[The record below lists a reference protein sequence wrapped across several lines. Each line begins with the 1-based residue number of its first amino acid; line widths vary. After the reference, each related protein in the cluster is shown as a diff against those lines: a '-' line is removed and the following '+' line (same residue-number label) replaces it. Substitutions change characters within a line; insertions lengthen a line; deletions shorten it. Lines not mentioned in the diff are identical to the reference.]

1 MKQFTL
7 AAFADEAGSDV
18 EVQIRALQENGVPCL
33 EIRGVG
39 DKNITALTVDEAK
52 ELKKRLDDAGISV
65 WSIGSPLGKISVG
78 DEFAPHLDT
87 FKHTLELS
95 RVLGAGN
102 IRMFSFFCP
111 KGEAAYCRD
120 IVFERLHQFCAAA
133 QGSGITLCHENEKGI
148 YGDTA
153 DRCLDILRN
162 FPAIKAVYD
171 PANFLQCGED
181 TIRAWELLEPY
192 IAYMHVKD
200 VREDGVVVPAG
211 QGHVGMNPGER
222 EAALVV
228 GLLLLGKF
236 VNLGI
241 DEGALVIGARRVLL
255 GPRSAVDDE
264 QTNVLA
270 DLGRSQSDAFGLFER
285 EEHVLGEFFHIGV
298 IGRNRLAFAAQHL
311 ISVNYNRVYHNK
323 IYKQFFAGNLAF
335 ARRYRGLRP
344 RLQV

>member
-39 DKNITALTVDEAK
+39 DKNVTDLTVDEAK

-211 QGHVGMNPGER
+211 QGHGRIPELLERYEKIGGQVLTLEPHLAVFMGLDALENGEKTKIGEFEYPSQR
-222 EAALVV
+222 DAFDAAVNALK
-228 GLLLLGKF
+228 GLL
-236 VNLGI
+236 
-241 DEGALVIGARRVLL
+241 
-255 GPRSAVDDE
+255 
-264 QTNVLA
+264 
-270 DLGRSQSDAFGLFER
+270 
-285 EEHVLGEFFHIGV
+285 
-298 IGRNRLAFAAQHL
+298 
-311 ISVNYNRVYHNK
+311 
-323 IYKQFFAGNLAF
+323 
-335 ARRYRGLRP
+335 
-344 RLQV
+344 

>member
-18 EVQIRALQENGVPCL
+18 EVQIRALQENGIPCL

-153 DRCLDILRN
+153 DRCLDILQN

-211 QGHVGMNPGER
+211 QGHGRIPELLERYEKMGGQVLTLEPHLAVFKGLDALENGEKTKIGEFEYPSQR
-222 EAALVV
+222 DAFDAAVNALK
-228 GLLLLGKF
+228 GLL
-236 VNLGI
+236 
-241 DEGALVIGARRVLL
+241 
-255 GPRSAVDDE
+255 
-264 QTNVLA
+264 
-270 DLGRSQSDAFGLFER
+270 
-285 EEHVLGEFFHIGV
+285 
-298 IGRNRLAFAAQHL
+298 
-311 ISVNYNRVYHNK
+311 
-323 IYKQFFAGNLAF
+323 
-335 ARRYRGLRP
+335 
-344 RLQV
+344 

>member
-18 EVQIRALQENGVPCL
+18 EVQIQALQENGVPCL
-33 EIRGVG
+33 EVRGVG

-52 ELKKRLDDAGISV
+52 ELKKRLGDAGISV

-200 VREDGVVVPAG
+200 VREDGVVVPVG
-211 QGHVGMNPGER
+211 QGHGRIPELLERYEKMGGQVLTLEPHLAVFKGLDALENGEKTKIGEFEYPSQR
-222 EAALVV
+222 DAFDAAVNALK
-228 GLLLLGKF
+228 GLL
-236 VNLGI
+236 
-241 DEGALVIGARRVLL
+241 
-255 GPRSAVDDE
+255 
-264 QTNVLA
+264 
-270 DLGRSQSDAFGLFER
+270 
-285 EEHVLGEFFHIGV
+285 
-298 IGRNRLAFAAQHL
+298 
-311 ISVNYNRVYHNK
+311 
-323 IYKQFFAGNLAF
+323 
-335 ARRYRGLRP
+335 
-344 RLQV
+344 

>member
-39 DKNITALTVDEAK
+39 DKNVTDLTVDEAK

-211 QGHVGMNPGER
+211 QGHGRIPELLERYKKIGGQVLTLEPHLAVFKGLDALENGEKTKIGEFEYPSQR
-222 EAALVV
+222 DAFDAAVNALK
-228 GLLLLGKF
+228 GLL
-236 VNLGI
+236 
-241 DEGALVIGARRVLL
+241 
-255 GPRSAVDDE
+255 
-264 QTNVLA
+264 
-270 DLGRSQSDAFGLFER
+270 
-285 EEHVLGEFFHIGV
+285 
-298 IGRNRLAFAAQHL
+298 
-311 ISVNYNRVYHNK
+311 
-323 IYKQFFAGNLAF
+323 
-335 ARRYRGLRP
+335 
-344 RLQV
+344 

>member
-39 DKNITALTVDEAK
+39 DKNVTALTVDEAK

-153 DRCLDILRN
+153 DRCLDILQN

-211 QGHVGMNPGER
+211 QGHGRIPELLERYEKIGGQVLTLEPHLAVFKGLDALENGEKTKIGEFEYPSQR
-222 EAALVV
+222 DAFDAAVNALK
-228 GLLLLGKF
+228 GLL
-236 VNLGI
+236 
-241 DEGALVIGARRVLL
+241 
-255 GPRSAVDDE
+255 
-264 QTNVLA
+264 
-270 DLGRSQSDAFGLFER
+270 
-285 EEHVLGEFFHIGV
+285 
-298 IGRNRLAFAAQHL
+298 
-311 ISVNYNRVYHNK
+311 
-323 IYKQFFAGNLAF
+323 
-335 ARRYRGLRP
+335 
-344 RLQV
+344 

>member
-39 DKNITALTVDEAK
+39 DKNVTDLTVDEAK

-153 DRCLDILRN
+153 DRCLDILQN

-211 QGHVGMNPGER
+211 QGHGRILELLERYEKIGGQVLTLEPHLAVFKGLDALENGEKTKIGEFEYPSQR
-222 EAALVV
+222 DAFDAAVNALK
-228 GLLLLGKF
+228 GLL
-236 VNLGI
+236 
-241 DEGALVIGARRVLL
+241 
-255 GPRSAVDDE
+255 
-264 QTNVLA
+264 
-270 DLGRSQSDAFGLFER
+270 
-285 EEHVLGEFFHIGV
+285 
-298 IGRNRLAFAAQHL
+298 
-311 ISVNYNRVYHNK
+311 
-323 IYKQFFAGNLAF
+323 
-335 ARRYRGLRP
+335 
-344 RLQV
+344 

>member
-1 MKQFTL
+1 MLSGFIGTAVFPLRKVQQLALEQL
-7 AAFADEAGSDV
+7 AAKRCDPVGEDHAFDV
-18 EVQIRALQENGVPCL
+18 VVF
-33 EIRGVG
+33 V
-39 DKNITALTVDEAK
+39 
-52 ELKKRLDDAGISV
+52 LDDPRLESRELLV
-65 WSIGSPLGKISVG
+65 VLDEVG
-78 DEFAPHLDT
+78 VHVAH
-87 FKHTLELS
+87 
-95 RVLGAGN
+95 
-102 IRMFSFFCP
+102 
-111 KGEAAYCRD
+111 
-120 IVFERLHQFCAAA
+120 
-133 QGSGITLCHENEKGI
+133 
-148 YGDTA
+148 A
-153 DRCLDILRN
+153 DR
-162 FPAIKAVYD
+162 
-171 PANFLQCGED
+171 Q
-181 TIRAWELLEPY
+181 RA
-192 IAYMHVKD
+192 
-200 VREDGVVVPAG
+200 
-211 QGHVGMNPGER
+211 GHVGMNPGER
-222 EAALVV
+222 EAALVI

-241 DEGALVIGARRVLL
+241 DESALVIGARRVLL

>member
-18 EVQIRALQENGVPCL
+18 EVQIQALQENGVPCL

-52 ELKKRLDDAGISV
+52 ELKKRLGDAGISV

-211 QGHVGMNPGER
+211 QGHGRIPELLERYEKIGGQVLTLEPHLAVFKGLDALENGEKTKIGEFEYPSQR
-222 EAALVV
+222 DAFDAAVNALK
-228 GLLLLGKF
+228 GLL
-236 VNLGI
+236 
-241 DEGALVIGARRVLL
+241 
-255 GPRSAVDDE
+255 
-264 QTNVLA
+264 
-270 DLGRSQSDAFGLFER
+270 
-285 EEHVLGEFFHIGV
+285 
-298 IGRNRLAFAAQHL
+298 
-311 ISVNYNRVYHNK
+311 
-323 IYKQFFAGNLAF
+323 
-335 ARRYRGLRP
+335 
-344 RLQV
+344 

>member
-18 EVQIRALQENGVPCL
+18 EVQIQALQENGVPCL

-153 DRCLDILRN
+153 DRCLDILQN
-162 FPAIKAVYD
+162 FPAIKAVND

-181 TIRAWELLEPY
+181 TLRAWELLEPY

-211 QGHVGMNPGER
+211 QGDGQIPELLTRYEKLGGQVLTVEPHLAVFEGLDALENGE
-222 EAALVV
+222 
-228 GLLLLGKF
+228 KTK
-236 VNLGI
+236 
-241 DEGALVIGARRVLL
+241 IGEFSY
-255 GPRSAVDDE
+255 P
-264 QTNVLA
+264 
-270 DLGRSQSDAFGLFER
+270 SQRDAFNAAVNGLKA
-285 EEHVLGEFFHIGV
+285 L
-298 IGRNRLAFAAQHL
+298 L
-311 ISVNYNRVYHNK
+311 
-323 IYKQFFAGNLAF
+323 
-335 ARRYRGLRP
+335 
-344 RLQV
+344 

>member
-200 VREDGVVVPAG
+200 VREDGVVVTAG
-211 QGHVGMNPGER
+211 QGHGRIPELLERYEKIGGQVLTLEPHLAVFKGLDALENGEKTKIGEFEYPSQR
-222 EAALVV
+222 DAFDAAVNALK
-228 GLLLLGKF
+228 GLL
-236 VNLGI
+236 
-241 DEGALVIGARRVLL
+241 
-255 GPRSAVDDE
+255 
-264 QTNVLA
+264 
-270 DLGRSQSDAFGLFER
+270 
-285 EEHVLGEFFHIGV
+285 
-298 IGRNRLAFAAQHL
+298 
-311 ISVNYNRVYHNK
+311 
-323 IYKQFFAGNLAF
+323 
-335 ARRYRGLRP
+335 
-344 RLQV
+344 

>member
-1 MKQFTL
+1 
-7 AAFADEAGSDV
+7 
-18 EVQIRALQENGVPCL
+18 
-33 EIRGVG
+33 
-39 DKNITALTVDEAK
+39 
-52 ELKKRLDDAGISV
+52 
-65 WSIGSPLGKISVG
+65 
-78 DEFAPHLDT
+78 
-87 FKHTLELS
+87 
-95 RVLGAGN
+95 
-102 IRMFSFFCP
+102 
-111 KGEAAYCRD
+111 
-120 IVFERLHQFCAAA
+120 
-133 QGSGITLCHENEKGI
+133 
-148 YGDTA
+148 
-153 DRCLDILRN
+153 
-162 FPAIKAVYD
+162 
-171 PANFLQCGED
+171 
-181 TIRAWELLEPY
+181 
-192 IAYMHVKD
+192 
-200 VREDGVVVPAG
+200 
-211 QGHVGMNPGER
+211 MNPGKR
-222 EAALVV
+222 EAALVI

>member
-39 DKNITALTVDEAK
+39 DKNVTALTVDEAK

-153 DRCLDILRN
+153 DRCLGILQN

-211 QGHVGMNPGER
+211 QGHGRIPELLERYEKIGGQVLTLEPHLAVFKGLDALENGEKTKIGEFEYPSQR
-222 EAALVV
+222 DAFDAAVNALK
-228 GLLLLGKF
+228 GLL
-236 VNLGI
+236 
-241 DEGALVIGARRVLL
+241 
-255 GPRSAVDDE
+255 
-264 QTNVLA
+264 
-270 DLGRSQSDAFGLFER
+270 
-285 EEHVLGEFFHIGV
+285 
-298 IGRNRLAFAAQHL
+298 
-311 ISVNYNRVYHNK
+311 
-323 IYKQFFAGNLAF
+323 
-335 ARRYRGLRP
+335 
-344 RLQV
+344 

>member
-18 EVQIRALQENGVPCL
+18 EVQIRALQENGIPCL

-39 DKNITALTVDEAK
+39 DKNITALTMDEAK

-211 QGHVGMNPGER
+211 QGHGRIPELLERYEKMGGQVLTLEPHLAVFKGLDALENGEKTKIGEFEYPSQR
-222 EAALVV
+222 DAFDAAVNALK
-228 GLLLLGKF
+228 GLL
-236 VNLGI
+236 
-241 DEGALVIGARRVLL
+241 
-255 GPRSAVDDE
+255 
-264 QTNVLA
+264 
-270 DLGRSQSDAFGLFER
+270 
-285 EEHVLGEFFHIGV
+285 
-298 IGRNRLAFAAQHL
+298 
-311 ISVNYNRVYHNK
+311 
-323 IYKQFFAGNLAF
+323 
-335 ARRYRGLRP
+335 
-344 RLQV
+344 

>member
-39 DKNITALTVDEAK
+39 DKNVTDLTVDEAK

-153 DRCLDILRN
+153 DRCLDILQN

-211 QGHVGMNPGER
+211 QGHGRIPELLERYEKMGGQVLTLEPHLAVFKGLDALENGEKTKIGEFEYPSQR
-222 EAALVV
+222 DAFDAAVNALK
-228 GLLLLGKF
+228 GLL
-236 VNLGI
+236 
-241 DEGALVIGARRVLL
+241 
-255 GPRSAVDDE
+255 
-264 QTNVLA
+264 
-270 DLGRSQSDAFGLFER
+270 
-285 EEHVLGEFFHIGV
+285 
-298 IGRNRLAFAAQHL
+298 
-311 ISVNYNRVYHNK
+311 
-323 IYKQFFAGNLAF
+323 
-335 ARRYRGLRP
+335 
-344 RLQV
+344 

>member
-153 DRCLDILRN
+153 DRCLDILQN

-211 QGHVGMNPGER
+211 QGHGRIPELLERYEKIGGQVLTLEPHLAVFKGLDALENGEKTKIGEFEYPSQR
-222 EAALVV
+222 DAFDAAVNALK
-228 GLLLLGKF
+228 GLL
-236 VNLGI
+236 
-241 DEGALVIGARRVLL
+241 
-255 GPRSAVDDE
+255 
-264 QTNVLA
+264 
-270 DLGRSQSDAFGLFER
+270 
-285 EEHVLGEFFHIGV
+285 
-298 IGRNRLAFAAQHL
+298 
-311 ISVNYNRVYHNK
+311 
-323 IYKQFFAGNLAF
+323 
-335 ARRYRGLRP
+335 
-344 RLQV
+344 

>member
-211 QGHVGMNPGER
+211 QGHGRIPELLERYEKMGGQVLTLEPHLAVFKGLDALENGEKTKIGEFEYPSQR
-222 EAALVV
+222 DAFDAAVNALK
-228 GLLLLGKF
+228 GLL
-236 VNLGI
+236 
-241 DEGALVIGARRVLL
+241 
-255 GPRSAVDDE
+255 
-264 QTNVLA
+264 
-270 DLGRSQSDAFGLFER
+270 
-285 EEHVLGEFFHIGV
+285 
-298 IGRNRLAFAAQHL
+298 
-311 ISVNYNRVYHNK
+311 
-323 IYKQFFAGNLAF
+323 
-335 ARRYRGLRP
+335 
-344 RLQV
+344 

>member
-18 EVQIRALQENGVPCL
+18 EVQIRALQENGIPCL

-39 DKNITALTVDEAK
+39 DKNITALTMDEAK

-200 VREDGVVVPAG
+200 VREDGVVYR
-211 QGHVGMNPGER
+211 VGEIWR
-222 EAALVV
+222 DA
-228 GLLLLGKF
+228 
-236 VNLGI
+236 I
-241 DEGALVIGARRVLL
+241 DPV
-255 GPRSAVDDE
+255 
-264 QTNVLA
+264 T
-270 DLGRSQSDAFGLFER
+270 
-285 EEHVLGEFFHIGV
+285 
-298 IGRNRLAFAAQHL
+298 
-311 ISVNYNRVYHNK
+311 
-323 IYKQFFAGNLAF
+323 GNLVERTLIRTNH
-335 ARRYRGLRP
+335 ARVMYDTAGLDIRDAAP
-344 RLQV
+344 QN

>member
-211 QGHVGMNPGER
+211 QGHGRIPELLERYEKIGGQVLTLEPHLAVFKGLDALENGEKTKIGEFEYPSQR
-222 EAALVV
+222 DAFDAAVNALK
-228 GLLLLGKF
+228 GLL
-236 VNLGI
+236 
-241 DEGALVIGARRVLL
+241 
-255 GPRSAVDDE
+255 
-264 QTNVLA
+264 
-270 DLGRSQSDAFGLFER
+270 
-285 EEHVLGEFFHIGV
+285 
-298 IGRNRLAFAAQHL
+298 
-311 ISVNYNRVYHNK
+311 
-323 IYKQFFAGNLAF
+323 
-335 ARRYRGLRP
+335 
-344 RLQV
+344 

>member
-133 QGSGITLCHENEKGI
+133 QGSGITLCHENENGI

-153 DRCLDILRN
+153 DRCLDILQN

-211 QGHVGMNPGER
+211 QGHGRIPELLERYEKMGGQVLTLEPHLAVFKGLDALENGEKTKIGEFEYPSQR
-222 EAALVV
+222 DAFDAAVNALK
-228 GLLLLGKF
+228 GLL
-236 VNLGI
+236 
-241 DEGALVIGARRVLL
+241 
-255 GPRSAVDDE
+255 
-264 QTNVLA
+264 
-270 DLGRSQSDAFGLFER
+270 
-285 EEHVLGEFFHIGV
+285 
-298 IGRNRLAFAAQHL
+298 
-311 ISVNYNRVYHNK
+311 
-323 IYKQFFAGNLAF
+323 
-335 ARRYRGLRP
+335 
-344 RLQV
+344 

>member
-39 DKNITALTVDEAK
+39 DKNVTALTVDEAK

-211 QGHVGMNPGER
+211 QGHGRIPELLERYEKIGGQVLTLEPHLAVFKGLDALENGEKTKIGEFEYPSQR
-222 EAALVV
+222 DAFDAAVNALK
-228 GLLLLGKF
+228 GLL
-236 VNLGI
+236 
-241 DEGALVIGARRVLL
+241 
-255 GPRSAVDDE
+255 
-264 QTNVLA
+264 
-270 DLGRSQSDAFGLFER
+270 
-285 EEHVLGEFFHIGV
+285 
-298 IGRNRLAFAAQHL
+298 
-311 ISVNYNRVYHNK
+311 
-323 IYKQFFAGNLAF
+323 
-335 ARRYRGLRP
+335 
-344 RLQV
+344 

>member
-18 EVQIRALQENGVPCL
+18 EVQIQALQENGVPCL

-52 ELKKRLDDAGISV
+52 ELKKRLGDAGISV

-153 DRCLDILRN
+153 DRCLDILQN

-211 QGHVGMNPGER
+211 QGHGRIPELLERYEKMGGQVLTLEPHLAVFKGLDALENGEKTKIGEFEYPSQR
-222 EAALVV
+222 DAFDAAVNALK
-228 GLLLLGKF
+228 GLL
-236 VNLGI
+236 
-241 DEGALVIGARRVLL
+241 
-255 GPRSAVDDE
+255 
-264 QTNVLA
+264 
-270 DLGRSQSDAFGLFER
+270 
-285 EEHVLGEFFHIGV
+285 
-298 IGRNRLAFAAQHL
+298 
-311 ISVNYNRVYHNK
+311 
-323 IYKQFFAGNLAF
+323 
-335 ARRYRGLRP
+335 
-344 RLQV
+344 

>member
-18 EVQIRALQENGVPCL
+18 EVQIQALQENGVPCL

-52 ELKKRLDDAGISV
+52 ELKKRLGDAGISV

-211 QGHVGMNPGER
+211 QGHGRIPELLERYEKMGGQVLTLEPHLAVFKGLDALENGEKTKIGEFEYPSQR
-222 EAALVV
+222 DAFDAAVNALK
-228 GLLLLGKF
+228 GLL
-236 VNLGI
+236 
-241 DEGALVIGARRVLL
+241 
-255 GPRSAVDDE
+255 
-264 QTNVLA
+264 
-270 DLGRSQSDAFGLFER
+270 
-285 EEHVLGEFFHIGV
+285 
-298 IGRNRLAFAAQHL
+298 
-311 ISVNYNRVYHNK
+311 
-323 IYKQFFAGNLAF
+323 
-335 ARRYRGLRP
+335 
-344 RLQV
+344 

>member
-18 EVQIRALQENGVPCL
+18 EVQIQALQENGVPCL

-211 QGHVGMNPGER
+211 QGHGRIPELLERYEKMGGQVLTLEPHLAVFKGLDALENGEKTKIGEFEYPSQR
-222 EAALVV
+222 DAFDAAVNALK
-228 GLLLLGKF
+228 GLL
-236 VNLGI
+236 
-241 DEGALVIGARRVLL
+241 
-255 GPRSAVDDE
+255 
-264 QTNVLA
+264 
-270 DLGRSQSDAFGLFER
+270 
-285 EEHVLGEFFHIGV
+285 
-298 IGRNRLAFAAQHL
+298 
-311 ISVNYNRVYHNK
+311 
-323 IYKQFFAGNLAF
+323 
-335 ARRYRGLRP
+335 
-344 RLQV
+344 

>member
-39 DKNITALTVDEAK
+39 DKNVTDLTVDEAK

-133 QGSGITLCHENEKGI
+133 QGSRITLCHENEKGI

-211 QGHVGMNPGER
+211 QGHGRIPELLERYEKIGGQVLTLEPHLAVFKGLDALENGEKTKIGEFEYPSQR
-222 EAALVV
+222 DAFDAAVNALK
-228 GLLLLGKF
+228 GLL
-236 VNLGI
+236 
-241 DEGALVIGARRVLL
+241 
-255 GPRSAVDDE
+255 
-264 QTNVLA
+264 
-270 DLGRSQSDAFGLFER
+270 
-285 EEHVLGEFFHIGV
+285 
-298 IGRNRLAFAAQHL
+298 
-311 ISVNYNRVYHNK
+311 
-323 IYKQFFAGNLAF
+323 
-335 ARRYRGLRP
+335 
-344 RLQV
+344 

>member
-78 DEFAPHLDT
+78 DEFASHLDT

-211 QGHVGMNPGER
+211 QGHGRIPELLERYEKMGGQVLTLEPHLAVFKGLDALENGEKTKIGEFEYPSQR
-222 EAALVV
+222 DAFDAAVNALK
-228 GLLLLGKF
+228 GLL
-236 VNLGI
+236 
-241 DEGALVIGARRVLL
+241 
-255 GPRSAVDDE
+255 
-264 QTNVLA
+264 
-270 DLGRSQSDAFGLFER
+270 
-285 EEHVLGEFFHIGV
+285 
-298 IGRNRLAFAAQHL
+298 
-311 ISVNYNRVYHNK
+311 
-323 IYKQFFAGNLAF
+323 
-335 ARRYRGLRP
+335 
-344 RLQV
+344 

>member
-39 DKNITALTVDEAK
+39 DKNVTDLTVDEAK

-211 QGHVGMNPGER
+211 QGHGRIPELLERYEKMGGQVLTLEPHLAVFKGLDALENGEKTKIGEFEYPSQR
-222 EAALVV
+222 DAFDAAVNALK
-228 GLLLLGKF
+228 GLL
-236 VNLGI
+236 
-241 DEGALVIGARRVLL
+241 
-255 GPRSAVDDE
+255 
-264 QTNVLA
+264 
-270 DLGRSQSDAFGLFER
+270 
-285 EEHVLGEFFHIGV
+285 
-298 IGRNRLAFAAQHL
+298 
-311 ISVNYNRVYHNK
+311 
-323 IYKQFFAGNLAF
+323 
-335 ARRYRGLRP
+335 
-344 RLQV
+344 

>member
-39 DKNITALTVDEAK
+39 DKNVTALTVDEAK

-211 QGHVGMNPGER
+211 QGHGRIPELLERYEKMGGQVLTLEPHLAVFKGLDALENGEKTKIGEFEYPSQR
-222 EAALVV
+222 DAFDAAVNALK
-228 GLLLLGKF
+228 GLL
-236 VNLGI
+236 
-241 DEGALVIGARRVLL
+241 
-255 GPRSAVDDE
+255 
-264 QTNVLA
+264 
-270 DLGRSQSDAFGLFER
+270 
-285 EEHVLGEFFHIGV
+285 
-298 IGRNRLAFAAQHL
+298 
-311 ISVNYNRVYHNK
+311 
-323 IYKQFFAGNLAF
+323 
-335 ARRYRGLRP
+335 
-344 RLQV
+344 

>member
-39 DKNITALTVDEAK
+39 DKNVTDLTVDEAK

-153 DRCLDILRN
+153 DRCLDILQN

-211 QGHVGMNPGER
+211 QGHGRIPELLERYEKIGGQVLTLEPHLAVFKGLDALENGEKTKIGEFEYPSQR
-222 EAALVV
+222 DAFDAAVNALK
-228 GLLLLGKF
+228 GLL
-236 VNLGI
+236 
-241 DEGALVIGARRVLL
+241 
-255 GPRSAVDDE
+255 
-264 QTNVLA
+264 
-270 DLGRSQSDAFGLFER
+270 
-285 EEHVLGEFFHIGV
+285 
-298 IGRNRLAFAAQHL
+298 
-311 ISVNYNRVYHNK
+311 
-323 IYKQFFAGNLAF
+323 
-335 ARRYRGLRP
+335 
-344 RLQV
+344 

>member
-18 EVQIRALQENGVPCL
+18 EVQIQALQENGVPCL

-52 ELKKRLDDAGISV
+52 ELKKRLGDAGISV

-153 DRCLDILRN
+153 DRCLDILQN

-211 QGHVGMNPGER
+211 QGHGRIPELLERYEKIGGQVLTLEPHLAVFKGLDALENGEKTKIGEFEYPSQR
-222 EAALVV
+222 DAFDAAVNALK
-228 GLLLLGKF
+228 GLL
-236 VNLGI
+236 
-241 DEGALVIGARRVLL
+241 
-255 GPRSAVDDE
+255 
-264 QTNVLA
+264 
-270 DLGRSQSDAFGLFER
+270 
-285 EEHVLGEFFHIGV
+285 
-298 IGRNRLAFAAQHL
+298 
-311 ISVNYNRVYHNK
+311 
-323 IYKQFFAGNLAF
+323 
-335 ARRYRGLRP
+335 
-344 RLQV
+344 